1 MLINN
6 DELKEIVIKN
16 CTCYYF
22 NDIIRTGDSDLDNIL
37 IDEKSYKYIFICNIL
52 YKSLADFKPSCIRFD
67 NIHGCIRVYDKNRY
81 LVLFESKKY
90 DSIYNRITYL
100 TSKWYCIY
108 NFS

>member
-37 IDEKSYKYIFICNIL
+37 IDKKSYKYIFICNIL
-52 YKSLADFKPSCIRFD
+52 YKSF
-67 NIHGCIRVYDKNRY
+67 N
-81 LVLFESKKY
+81 
-90 DSIYNRITYL
+90 
-100 TSKWYCIY
+100 
-108 NFS
+108 

>member
-37 IDEKSYKYIFICNIL
+37 IDKKSYKYIFICNIL
-52 YKSLADFKPSCIRFD
+52 YKSLTDFKTSCIRFD
-67 NIHGCIRVYDKNRY
+67 NIHGCSEFMIKID
-81 LVLFESKKY
+81 
-90 DSIYNRITYL
+90 I
-100 TSKWYCIY
+100 
-108 NFS
+108 